1 MTSQPL
7 KINRSRAFTLLAMT
21 AARRIPRLPPATDPH

>member
-21 AARRIPRLPPATDPH
+21 VGEAHPALAASN